1 MEASV
6 RAAEGRGGGK
16 CRVGCGNSKEVGL
29 DRWIGGRIGGIGL
42 FGLVHGALVEE
53 VRSNFLRY
61 FTSVGR
67 SLAHTNLVA
76 LLR

>member
-29 DRWIGGRIGGIGL
+29 DRWNWGRIGGIGL
-42 FGLVHGALVEE
+42 SGLIHGALV
-53 VRSNFLRY
+53 RK
-61 FTSVGR
+61 
-67 SLAHTNLVA
+67 
-76 LLR
+76 